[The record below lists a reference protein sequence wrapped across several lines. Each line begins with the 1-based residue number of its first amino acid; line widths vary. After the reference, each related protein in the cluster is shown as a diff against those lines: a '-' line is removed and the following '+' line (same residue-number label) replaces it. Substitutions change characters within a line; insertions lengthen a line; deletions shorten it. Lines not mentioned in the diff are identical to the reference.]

1 MSIFIAIQV
10 DRSKWQSAHKLTKG
24 SFSVMKMVLFIR
36 LEMKNRKQGDILM
49 TTLEIK
55 RQFCPENVESFP

>member
-10 DRSKWQSAHKLTKG
+10 DRNKLTKG
-24 SFSVMKMVLFIR
+24 SFSVTKMVLFIR